1 MSSAIKTR
9 QFLPKKAS
17 KSIHDELLG
26 LYGDA
31 INQFWGSNENVEEG
45 KVEGGTSVLIIKKEL
60 MFFKNAGDPWIP
72 FLDVAR
78 KMIMKKIVID
88 QPAVPYIS
96 GGADVMRPGI
106 VEIDD
111 TILKDDLIAIVDQK
125 NHVPVAI
132 GKAMYDAADM
142 ETLEKGKAVKNYH
155 HAGDKLWAMK
165 KGT

>member
-1 MSSAIKTR
+1 MSSAIKGR

-17 KSIHDELLG
+17 KSIYDELVG

-31 INQFWGSNENVEEG
+31 INQYFDKNENVEEG
-45 KVEGGTSVLIIKKEL
+45 KIEGGTSVLIIKKEL
-60 MFFKNAGDPWIP
+60 AFFKNAGDPWIP
-72 FLDVAR
+72 FLDIAR
-78 KMIMKKIVID
+78 KMVMKKIVID

-106 VEIDD
+106 VAIDES
-111 TILKDDLIAIVDQK
+111 ILKDDIIAIVDEK
-125 NHVPVAI
+125 NRIPIAI
-132 GKAMYDAADM
+132 GKALYDAAEM
-142 ETLEKGKAVKNYH
+142 ETLDKGKAVKNYH